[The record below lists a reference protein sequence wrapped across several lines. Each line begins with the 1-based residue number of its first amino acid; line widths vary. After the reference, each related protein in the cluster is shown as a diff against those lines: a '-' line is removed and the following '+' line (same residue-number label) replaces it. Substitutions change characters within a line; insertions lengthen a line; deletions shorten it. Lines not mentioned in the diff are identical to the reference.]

1 MSSPSRVLPRNNLF
15 RVARPTPLQCFLRNP
30 LLFIA
35 TYLYTHQPPL
45 RNKAQTSTTKTPA
58 HITIVCLSDTHNTTP
73 PVPAADILIH
83 AGDITQN
90 GTFAELQST
99 ISWLAALPHPHKFV
113 IAGNHDLLLS
123 TSFVASAPSRVF
135 TTTPGCTK
143 DDLDWGDVIYLEDS
157 SATVTVRGRD
167 VKIWGAP
174 WTPKYGNWAFQYTP
188 AQAEDVWSG
197 KIHDDTDIVVT
208 HGPARG
214 YLDINGTGHA
224 GCTWLGR
231 ELESVKPRLAVCGH
245 IHEARGREDVSWD
258 KVQRMYEG
266 ALGCPVKGWFVFEA
280 GVVVWM
286 WSWVR
291 WAFGARREPKT
302 TFVNAST
309 VGHWGVAEGMIV
321 EM

>member
-157 SATVTVRGRD
+157 SATVTVRRRD

-208 HGPARG
+208 HGPAG
-214 YLDINGTGHA
+214 IFGHQWD
-224 GCTWLGR
+224 G
-231 ELESVKPRLAVCGH
+231 
-245 IHEARGREDVSWD
+245 ARGVY
-258 KVQRMYEG
+258 V
-266 ALGCPVKGWFVFEA
+266 A
-280 GVVVWM
+280 G
-286 WSWVR
+286 S
-291 WAFGARREPKT
+291 
-302 TFVNAST
+302 
-309 VGHWGVAEGMIV
+309 
-321 EM
+321 